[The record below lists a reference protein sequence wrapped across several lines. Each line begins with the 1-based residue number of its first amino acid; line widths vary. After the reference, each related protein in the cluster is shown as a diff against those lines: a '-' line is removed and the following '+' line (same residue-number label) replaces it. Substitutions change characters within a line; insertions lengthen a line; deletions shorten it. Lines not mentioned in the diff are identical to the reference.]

1 MDYIRD
7 IEHES
12 APDTCTELHQTAT
25 RTKLKN
31 PEQYSSQPDLL
42 SASSEGDGEAID
54 GDEAT

>member
-12 APDTCTELHQTAT
+12 APDTELHQTGT

-42 SASSEGDGEAID
+42 SASSEGDGEAVD
-54 GDEAT
+54 GDETT